1 LRHNQGVPADNS
13 DLDQP
18 GNLDRTDNPDNT
30 GAAQSEAAA
39 PAAPA
44 PAASAASAA
53 APTGTAAE
61 PPAGSAQPRVVSGRY
76 RLRSVRG
83 SGSLGSVW
91 SAYDEFLH
99 RPVAVKEMKVPPG
112 IPAAQADELRER
124 TLREARAIAVLSHP
138 NVITLHDVAREGDAP
153 FVVMELL
160 PSRSLAHLLRDHG
173 PLNVE
178 QTAAVG
184 IAVAAALEA
193 AHEAGITHRDVKPG
207 NVLVASDGRI
217 KLTDFGIARNV
228 SEATMT
234 RTGIMLGSPAYIS
247 PEVASGGAVTPN
259 ADLWGLGAT
268 LFAAIEGAPPYDA
281 DGDPLE
287 TVGKVVNGKVPRPK
301 PSPLAD
307 VITALMKKEPSKR
320 ISLREVRH
328 RLYPLQNKAALDLFG
343 PELFRTPDGK
353 KTAAHLD
360 ATDTQVIKTVA
371 PKPDSPDQ
379 PAALA
384 ADPGP
389 LPFMRG
395 SGTGSASVSAAMP
408 PAPPMPGAPAGG
420 PAGQPMPVPMP
431 VPMPPAGPARPSARR
446 SGRSLA
452 VLAIATVLLFVVAGG
467 GGFALARL
475 ASGQSLFPPKA
486 VSSGLVDAPGATD
499 DSTKPLTLVSQH
511 GNASDTANVTR
522 DSGYTV
528 SVPDGWHRFISARQG
543 SYTSSVVVQY
553 ISGDGRQSLQLER
566 FPVFF
571 AGKYGAGDMVR
582 ALKESAGDS
591 FSIASQPHET
601 KNGTELVYRT
611 VSSGRS
617 AAITRATYALLKRV
631 GDSLW
636 FLTLTVPAE
645 QEDTAGAT
653 FRQIE
658 PTLSLATTS

>member
-1 LRHNQGVPADNS
+1 MAESKTVGPLRHNQGVPAENS
-13 DLDQP
+13 DLDQS
-18 GNLDRTDNPDNT
+18 GSAD
-30 GAAQSEAAA
+30 SAA
-39 PAAPA
+39 P
-44 PAASAASAA
+44 
-53 APTGTAAE
+53 E
-61 PPAGSAQPRVVSGRY
+61 PSSGEEQPRVVAGRY
-76 RLRSVRG
+76 RLRSVLG
-83 SGSLGSVW
+83 SGSMGTVW

-112 IPAAQADELRER
+112 IPAEQADELRER

-173 PLNVE
+173 PLTVE
-178 QTAAVG
+178 QAAAVG
-184 IAVAAALEA
+184 ISVAAALEA

-301 PSPLAD
+301 PGPLAD
-307 VITALMKKEPSKR
+307 VITSLMKKEPAKR

-360 ATDTQVIKTVA
+360 ATDTQVLKTVA
-371 PKPDSPDQ
+371 PKPEGAGEPG
-379 PAALA
+379 ALA

-389 LPFMRG
+389 LPFLRG
-395 SGTGSASVSAAMP
+395 AGTGAGTGAAPALAAPEAAPMPQMAPMAPMPSAP
-408 PAPPMPGAPAGG
+408 PATPP
-420 PAGQPMPVPMP
+420 PVAAKPL
-431 VPMPPAGPARPSARR
+431 RR
-446 SGRSLA
+446 GTRA
-452 VLAIATVLLFVVAGG
+452 TIVLALTAVLLFAVAAG
-467 GGFALARL
+467 GGFALARVV
-475 ASGQSLFPPKA
+475 SGQNLFPPKSA
-486 VSSGLVDAPGATD
+486 DARQSGATGSPD
-499 DSTKPLTLVSQH
+499 ATVKPVNLVRQQ
-511 GNASDTANVTR
+511 GNATSTANVTR
-522 DSGYTV
+522 DSEYTV
-528 SVPDGWHRFISARQG
+528 SVPEGWQRFIAARRSSYGG
-543 SYTSSVVVQY
+543 STVVQY
-553 ISGDGRQSLQLER
+553 VSTDGRQSLRLELI
-566 FPVFF
+566 PKFF
-571 AGKYGAGDMVR
+571 LEFADKDAPEAMKQSSAAEVYVSVQAPTKSAYGTEMAYRAQERPQGPRISPDASLVRVTYGLAKRAGD
-582 ALKESAGDS
+582 ALW
-591 FSIASQPHET
+591 
-601 KNGTELVYRT
+601 
-611 VSSGRS
+611 
-617 AAITRATYALLKRV
+617 LL
-631 GDSLW
+631 SL
-636 FLTLTVPAE
+636 TTPSE
-645 QEDTAGAT
+645 QEGANART
-653 FRQIE
+653 FSMIE
-658 PTLSLATTS
+658 PTLTVAGG